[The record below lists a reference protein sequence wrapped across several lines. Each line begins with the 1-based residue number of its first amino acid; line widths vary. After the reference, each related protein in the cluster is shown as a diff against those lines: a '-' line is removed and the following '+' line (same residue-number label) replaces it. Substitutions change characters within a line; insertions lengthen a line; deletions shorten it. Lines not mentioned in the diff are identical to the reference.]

1 MRLHILTYQQE
12 APGIKH
18 KPKKR
23 KQHVVSQSRSKTS
36 INIQYWY
43 DTRPSS
49 TTKIVHKKL
58 VNLPTTYT
66 NTRCPNCDTNVNV
79 EIGYNLQS
87 TIRTLSPSCICVQ
100 SVQMLVRPSVFGYPY
115 SHKGSVQPP
124 TPTQLT
130 CSRHCF
136 TVCMQFRIFKS

>member
-1 MRLHILTYQQE
+1 MRLHTLTNYQE

-23 KQHVVSQSRSKTS
+23 KQHVVSQSHSKTN

-43 DTRPSS
+43 DTRPPL

-58 VNLPTTYT
+58 VVQPTTYT
-66 NTRCPNCDTNVNV
+66 NTRCPNSDTNVNV

-87 TIRTLSPSCICVQ
+87 TSWTLPPSCICVQ
-100 SVQMLVRPSVFGYPY
+100 SVQMLVRPSVFGDPN
-115 SHKGSVQPP
+115 SHKGRAQPP
-124 TPTQLT
+124 TLT
-130 CSRHCF
+130 GYLQP
-136 TVCMQFRIFKS
+136 VLYYCMQF